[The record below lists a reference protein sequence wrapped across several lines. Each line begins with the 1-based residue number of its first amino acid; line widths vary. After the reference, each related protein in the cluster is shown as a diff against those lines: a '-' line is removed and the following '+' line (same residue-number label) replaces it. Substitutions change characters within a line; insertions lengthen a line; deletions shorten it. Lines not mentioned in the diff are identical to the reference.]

1 MCTGNF
7 KDIYRGQYCGEIM
20 VQATNTDRNDSI
32 AVATRSENKVFG
44 KRINPNAPS
53 GASTAAPY
61 FVDRRLLQLT
71 ALYKLQII
79 DQSFDI

>member
-1 MCTGNF
+1 
-7 KDIYRGQYCGEIM
+7 M

-79 DQSFDI
+79 EQSFDI